1 MTRQHSTRLDRPEP
15 LDSKLASMP
24 TRSSQLEADASR
36 LSKQATKE
44 LDAAQRVELGQF
56 FTSWDIAAF
65 MASMPAM
72 EGESFRIL
80 DPGAGTGMLSAAVI
94 ARLCAA
100 RRRPRSISLT
110 VYEVDAALRPALSA
124 TLARCAQDCASVGVA
139 FSADIRTEDFI
150 ECAVRDIAEIGP
162 SAVAQYDLAILN
174 PPYRKLR
181 SDSWHRALLR
191 EVGVETSNL
200 YTAFLSLALRLTKP
214 GGEMVAITPRSFCNG
229 TYFRSFRGDL
239 LGRFRFRRI
248 HVFER
253 RDEAFHEDS
262 VLQENIIFC
271 GVRSTESVATVIV
284 SSSNGGG
291 VHRSTERIVRTDEVV
306 RSDDRE
312 AFIRIVPEEAGHE
325 LASRLS
331 VLPATLRDLG
341 LTVSTGRVVDFRA
354 RGWLRMEAGPG
365 EAPLIYPHH
374 MIGGFVEWPRAHAK
388 KPNAIVVSAESQ
400 SLLVPGEVYVFVKR
414 FSAKEEARRVMAAVY
429 EPRRVRSSFV
439 GIENHLNYFHINGGG
454 LPLELAKGL
463 AVYLNS
469 TAFDTYFR
477 QFSGHTQVNA
487 TDLRNVA
494 YPSRD
499 DLLEFGRQIGDLVAD
514 QKAVDE
520 LLEDTLTVLVA
531 H

>member
-1 MTRQHSTRLDRPEP
+1 MLVR
-15 LDSKLASMP
+15 MP
-24 TRSSQLEADASR
+24 THSSALEADASR

-56 FTSWDIAAF
+56 FTPSDIATF

-72 EGESFRIL
+72 EGETFRIL

-94 ARLCAA
+94 ARLCVA

-110 VYEVDAALRPALSA
+110 VYEVDAMLRPALRA
-124 TLARCAQDCASVGVA
+124 TVARCAQDCASVGVA

-150 ECAVRDIAEIGP
+150 EGAVRAIVEIGP

-181 SDSWHRALLR
+181 ADSWHRALLR

-229 TYFRSFRGDL
+229 TYFRGFRGDL
-239 LGRFRFRRI
+239 LSRFRFRRI

-253 RDEAFHEDS
+253 RDDAFREDS

-271 GVRSTESVATVIV
+271 GVRTTESVATVVV
-284 SSSNGGG
+284 SSSNGEG
-291 VHRSTERIVRTDEVV
+291 VSHSTERIVRTSEVV

-312 AFIRIVPEEAGHE
+312 AFIRIVPEEAGDE
-325 LASRLS
+325 LASRVS
-331 VLPATLRDLG
+331 ALPAMLSDLG

-354 RGWLRMEAGPG
+354 RQWLRMEAGPAD
-365 EAPLIYPHH
+365 APLIYPHH
-374 MIGGFVEWPRAHAK
+374 MTGGFVEWPRVHAK
-388 KPNAIVVSAESQ
+388 KPNAIAVTVGSQ
-400 SLLVPGEVYVFVKR
+400 SLLVPGGVYVLVKR
-414 FSAKEEARRVMAAVY
+414 FSAKEEPRRIMAAVY
-429 EPRRVRSSFV
+429 DARRARSPLV

-499 DLLEFGRQIGDLVAD
+499 TLLEFGRQIGDRVAD
-514 QKAVDE
+514 QQAVDE
-520 LLEDTLTVLVA
+520 LLDDALAALNAPVHA
-531 H
+531 